1 MFNVYKYARF
11 KLNVRQVE
19 TGEIV
24 YKKDT
29 TGSNK
34 YRYPVFHED
43 ENLYHIG
50 IEADNLEAECR
61 CRLKKV
67 FEGSMFD
74 ISEES

>member
-1 MFNVYKYARF
+1 MHRYARF

-29 TGSNK
+29 SGSNE
-34 YRYPVFHED
+34 YRYPVFYED
-43 ENLYHIG
+43 EYLYYIG
-50 IEADNLEAECR
+50 LESDNLKTDCR
-61 CRLKKV
+61 CRLKKAL
-67 FEGSMFD
+67 EGSMFD